1 MFDPVKTYG
10 QTDGRTDR
18 RTDFKANNATV
29 PTVLPFCEWKKTCRS
44 LLLFK
49 NNNVARGSQ
58 GFVRQS
64 SRDVALR
71 VEQPSVLNKFFFRIT
86 IFCRVRA

>member
-29 PTVLPFCEWKKTCRS
+29 PTVLPFCEWKK
-44 LLLFK
+44 L
-49 NNNVARGSQ
+49 VAAYY
-58 GFVRQS
+58 F
-64 SRDVALR
+64 LKTIMWR
-71 VEQPSVLNKFFFRIT
+71 VDLKGLYAKVHETWHYV
-86 IFCRVRA
+86 